1 MDYATKLL
9 YQSNY
14 WYNDG
19 LKKATIRDLSGAM
32 TSLKKSLQ
40 YNRDNIA
47 ARNLLGLVYYGR
59 GEVAEA
65 LTEWILSKNFQSHEN
80 IANYY
85 IQKVRENPTELDQI
99 NQAVKR
105 YNQSLAYCSQNSEDM
120 AIIQLKKAVS
130 EHPTFVKAYQLL
142 TLLYIHTEQYSQ
154 ARQAI
159 RAAHKLDTTDSTTL
173 HYMHE
178 LTEIRK
184 ERNLKTKSQETK
196 EQHTVTYTVGNETII
211 QPTTNRLFVNSG
223 LHTVANI
230 GIGILVGVAVMWF
243 LVMPAIT
250 SSTQHKNNEQT
261 VAFSDQI
268 ATQKSQIS
276 ALKKEL
282 EGYRSDETNDK
293 NSEKTASGTKDSYE
307 IVINMTTH
315 LNAGDMS
322 YSAMA
327 EELLKV
333 DVDTLGTLGREQF
346 ETVTGTVYP
355 EVCNTLYAEAY
366 EYYNAGNYNEAISD
380 LEQIQKMDENYNNGE
395 GELFLAQCY
404 EANGDTDKAT
414 QLYQKLIQNHK
425 DTDVAQAA
433 QKALD
438 KQNGKSADDAGDTSS
453 DTQTYTDAQTYTTD
467 TQTYTDGTTYNDGT
481 VYNDGATYNDETTY
495 YGDGTTYN
503 DGTTYYGD
511 GTTDG
516 YYQ

>member
-105 YNQSLAYCSQNSEDM
+105 YNQALTYCSQNSEDM

-142 TLLYIHTEQYSQ
+142 SLLYIHTEQYSQ

-173 HYMHE
+173 RYMHE

-184 ERNLKTKSQETK
+184 ERNLKTKVQETK
-196 EQHTVTYTVGNETII
+196 EQHTVTYTVGNDTII

-250 SSTQHKNNEQT
+250 SSRQHKNNEQT
-261 VAFSDQI
+261 VEFSDQI

-282 EGYRSDETNDK
+282 EDYRSDETNDK
-293 NSEKTASGTKDSYE
+293 NSQKTASGTKDSYE

-333 DVDTLGTLGREQF
+333 DTEALGTLGREQF
-346 ETVTGTVYP
+346 DTVTGAVYP

-366 EYYNAGNYNEAISD
+366 EYYSVENYKSAISD
-380 LEQIQKMDENYNNGE
+380 LEQIQKMDETYNE
-395 GELFLAQCY
+395 GQGMLLLAQCY
-404 EANGDTDKAT
+404 EGNGDTDKAN
-414 QLYQKLIQNHK
+414 QLYQKLIQDYK
-425 DTDVAQAA
+425 DTDVASTA

-438 KQNGKSADDAGDTSS
+438 KQNGKSTDDEDSS
-453 DTQTYTDAQTYTTD
+453 SDASADTQTYTED
-467 TQTYTDGTTYNDGT
+467 
-481 VYNDGATYNDETTY
+481 TTY
-495 YGDGTTYN
+495 YDNTT
-503 DGTTYYGD
+503 DDTMYYDD

>member
-1 MDYATKLL
+1 
-9 YQSNY
+9 
-14 WYNDG
+14 
-19 LKKATIRDLSGAM
+19 
-32 TSLKKSLQ
+32 
-40 YNRDNIA
+40 
-47 ARNLLGLVYYGR
+47 
-59 GEVAEA
+59 
-65 LTEWILSKNFQSHEN
+65 
-80 IANYY
+80 
-85 IQKVRENPTELDQI
+85 
-99 NQAVKR
+99 
-105 YNQSLAYCSQNSEDM
+105 M

-142 TLLYIHTEQYSQ
+142 ALLYIHTEQYSQ

-173 HYMHE
+173 RYMHE

-184 ERNLKTKSQETK
+184 ERNLKTKVQETK
-196 EQHTVTYTVGNETII
+196 EQHTVTYTVGNDTII

-250 SSTQHKNNEQT
+250 SSRQHKNNEQT
-261 VAFSDQI
+261 VEFSDQI

-282 EGYRSDETNDK
+282 EDYRSDETNDK
-293 NSEKTASGTKDSYE
+293 NSQKTASGTKDSYE

-333 DVDTLGTLGREQF
+333 DTEALGTLGREQF
-346 ETVTGTVYP
+346 DTVTGAVYP

-366 EYYNAGNYNEAISD
+366 EYYSVENYKSAISD
-380 LEQIQKMDENYNNGE
+380 LEQIQKMDETYNE
-395 GELFLAQCY
+395 GQGMLLLAQCY
-404 EANGDTDKAT
+404 EENGDTDKAN
-414 QLYQKLIQNHK
+414 QLYQKLIQDYK
-425 DTDVAQAA
+425 DTDVASTA

-438 KQNGKSADDAGDTSS
+438 KQNGKSTDDEDSS
-453 DTQTYTDAQTYTTD
+453 SDASADTQTYTED
-467 TQTYTDGTTYNDGT
+467 
-481 VYNDGATYNDETTY
+481 TTY
-495 YGDGTTYN
+495 YDNTT
-503 DGTTYYGD
+503 DDTMYYDD